1 MADHKTNLSKFKKTE
16 VIPNIFSDH
25 NGMKI
30 EINDTRKERKSI
42 NILKND
48 TILNNHWS
56 KRNQNEIKKM

>member
-1 MADHKTNLSKFKKTE
+1 MADHKTNLSEFKKTD

-30 EINDTRKERKSI
+30 EIHDKRKERKSI
-42 NILKND
+42 NILKNN